1 MGTAPSARPF
11 TSRATTTDTA
21 DELKRTRRWLMI
33 AGVLS
38 LLGGIVA
45 IVLPNIASVATAIF
59 VGWLL
64 VFASALYIVDAF
76 STRDFTRIA
85 LRVLMAAISFIAGLY
100 LLVAPLDGAFTLT
113 VVLVMWFFA
122 IGIARIVMGVADRDT
137 PGAGWIVLSGA
148 LSLALGLMIALEL
161 PDSAD
166 WAVGLIVGIDLA
178 FTGAMLIGVARRLRV
193 P

>member
-1 MGTAPSARPF
+1 
-11 TSRATTTDTA
+11 
-21 DELKRTRRWLMI
+21 MI

-137 PGAGWIVLSGA
+137 PGAGWSVLSGA
-148 LSLALGLMIALEL
+148 LALALGLMIALEL

-166 WAVGLIVGIDLA
+166 WAVGLIVGIDLV
-178 FTGAMLIGVARRLRV
+178 FTGAMLLDVARRLRV

>member
-1 MGTAPSARPF
+1 
-11 TSRATTTDTA
+11 
-21 DELKRTRRWLMI
+21 MI

-85 LRVLMAAISFIAGLY
+85 LRVLMAAVTFIAGLY
-100 LLVAPLDGAFTLT
+100 LLVAPLDGTFTLT

-122 IGIARIVMGVADRDT
+122 IGIARIVMGIADRGA
-137 PGAGWIVLSGA
+137 PGAGMIALSGV
-148 LSLALGLMIALEL
+148 LSLALGLLIALEL

-166 WAVGLIVGIDLA
+166 WAIGLLVGVDLI
-178 FTGAMLIGVARRLRV
+178 FTGVLLIGLARSLRTL
-193 P
+193 